1 LFDNDRD
8 EDAGGTNTPHFS
20 QTALP
25 PSAQLMLQMPLQA
38 LLDLCLTYYQ
48 IQTDPFHISTPKPDI
63 TAGL

>member
-1 LFDNDRD
+1 MIETKML
-8 EDAGGTNTPHFS
+8 AGQTPHTFHKPPS
-20 QTALP
+20 P

-63 TAGL
+63 TVGL